1 MYSRCFSPVEINGKL
16 LVDGGIVENVPLYSL
31 IKMGAELL
39 IGVDLNSGHTVKKP
53 ENIIEVL
60 LNTFD
65 FA

>member
-1 MYSRCFSPVEINGKL
+1 L